1 VVTGVQFAR
10 MGPHLFGALRAPVA
24 PRGVRRTVRY
34 LVFAEGVADALH
46 YRALD
51 GLGDLP

>member
-1 VVTGVQFAR
+1 MSVSAGSITVSQT
-10 MGPHLFGALRAPVA
+10 LALLDSEHA
-24 PRGVRRTVRY
+24 T
-34 LVFAEGVADALH
+34 FAEGVADALH